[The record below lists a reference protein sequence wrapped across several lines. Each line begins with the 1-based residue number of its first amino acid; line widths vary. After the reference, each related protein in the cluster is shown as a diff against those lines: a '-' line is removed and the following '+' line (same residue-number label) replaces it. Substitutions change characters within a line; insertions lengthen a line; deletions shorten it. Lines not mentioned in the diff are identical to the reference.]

1 MSVSKIIPTIGKRPE
16 CVMETI
22 ESLIAQT
29 VNPVEI
35 SIVMSGFSEHE
46 VIVPINF
53 SLVTIKSSLILSVP
67 IFRNL
72 RAFNSNYD
80 FQLFC
85 VLITGIQVI

>member
-46 VIVPINF
+46 VTIHQDPARQRTKIGNLHCSTLRDIWATESPLI
-53 SLVTIKSSLILSVP
+53 SLNCRTI
-67 IFRNL
+67 
-72 RAFNSNYD
+72 
-80 FQLFC
+80 
-85 VLITGIQVI
+85 IQQHA